1 MAKKHWIYIKRGLSE
16 SPKHRAAMGECIWLY
31 MHIIDRADWETGIAY
46 DWKDREEAADM
57 GMNFDTLR
65 AQRQKLEKMDYIRC
79 TQKQH
84 SQDIR
89 IMEWINPRD
98 YSAGVVNPRNPVE
111 EPAVDPAPPAPAP
124 VPVPAVQGG
133 AETLPSEGEAETLP
147 SEFQGCSQ
155 DGSQDGIQARGQN
168 PTPTLDS
175 ESESSSLGSG
185 LSKKD
190 LENANRLMDAILA
203 NAKKETYPNRD
214 RIPESYLPYCDF
226 YVEMVGK
233 DPDGHFIQVP
243 TQRVITDWI
252 MTFEEWK
259 QERLTREH
267 IRAAWEHANRDGG
280 FPVGRPGAL
289 TKTAVAMKTKL
300 LSSPSAAPALNTA
313 ALEHTQKVIKEK
325 TSGTFVPRPANLQKP
340 ALVNQSVKSLAER
353 KGIRR

>member
-16 SPKHRAAMGECIWLY
+16 DPKHRAAMGECIWLY
-31 MHIIDRADWETGIAY
+31 MHIIDRADWETGIAWE
-46 DWKDREEAADM
+46 WKDREEAADM
-57 GMNFDTLR
+57 GMDVRTLR
-65 AQRQKLEKMDYIRC
+65 YQRQKLEKLDYIRC

-84 SQDIR
+84 SQDVR

-98 YSAGVVNPRNPVE
+98 YSAGVVNPRTPLEETAPDPV
-111 EPAVDPAPPAPAP
+111 PPVPDPVPAPPL
-124 VPVPAVQGG
+124 QGTNG
-133 AETLPSEGEAETLP
+133 TVPSEGTNGTVP
-147 SEFQGCSQ
+147 SEFQGDNQGTNQGTNQGNSQ
-155 DGSQDGIQARGQN
+155 IS
-168 PTPTLDS
+168 TPTLDS

-185 LSKKD
+185 LSKTD
-190 LENANRLMDAILA
+190 LQNANRLMDAILA